1 MKPITKGRTGKQE
14 KMVVKKRRTHAHR
27 RPFRFPHSSIVP
39 MMTKDAPVYF
49 NTLSN
54 WTFLTYPPCMEL
66 FTFLLKFSLVSR
78 RSSAASLFNGSD
90 GFGSRNKN
98 YNPDSQS
105 SYIHPKPN
113 TPGNGSKTYLQ
124 PHDHRIQIQDRLP
137 VLTQDVQAN
146 VALKVDVRV
155 VDLLRT
161 LNLRR
166 LMREVRVD
174 RERKVERSALIHS
187 YTQLIPHPA
196 QYRQRKEGTT
206 NLHPAQ

>member
-1 MKPITKGRTGKQE
+1 
-14 KMVVKKRRTHAHR
+14 
-27 RPFRFPHSSIVP
+27 
-39 MMTKDAPVYF
+39 
-49 NTLSN
+49 
-54 WTFLTYPPCMEL
+54 MEL

-98 YNPDSQS
+98 YNPESQS
-105 SYIHPKPN
+105 SYIHPTPN
-113 TPGNGSKTYLQ
+113 TPEKRSKTYLQ

-155 VDLLRT
+155 VDLLCA

-166 LMREVRVD
+166 LMREVLVD

-187 YTQLIPHPA
+187 YNLSAPTRPDIH
-196 QYRQRKEGTT
+196 RERNDTT